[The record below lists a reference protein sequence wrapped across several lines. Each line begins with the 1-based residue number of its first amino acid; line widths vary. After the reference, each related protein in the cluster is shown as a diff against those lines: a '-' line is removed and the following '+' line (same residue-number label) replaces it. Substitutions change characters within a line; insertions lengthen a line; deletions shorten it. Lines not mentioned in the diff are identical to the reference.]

1 MPSAVMQMLLLDRLQ
16 HLGRCPD
23 ESQNTHS
30 LLRTKVTHRRALRAV
45 NGKAAIAASR
55 RSTSVPLCASS
66 CMRQNGEA
74 RAIGAGGAQ
83 SGIRQRHH
91 LIRPHGD
98 VPKLRSGDAFA
109 AVEKRTVNHDN
120 HCKFRHPAVDRHRF
134 PDLLVPHQN
143 CGAANPERF
152 ADAWN
157 KEDQPDAG
165 IVQKVVKGI
174 DAAIADAIWDGECLV
189 IKGTHET
196 RRITPRRHVDL
207 TEGAGRADHDER
219 RFGYE
224 PAARAVEPGEG
235 FAGEPSV
242 RRTDDFPQLRFGG
255 D

>member
-1 MPSAVMQMLLLDRLQ
+1 LLFDRPQ
-16 HLGRCPD
+16 HVRRRPD
-23 ESQNTHS
+23 ESQDTHS

-74 RAIGAGGAQ
+74 RAIGADGAQ
-83 SGIRQRHH
+83 SGIHQRHH

-98 VPKLRSGDAFA
+98 VPKLRSGNAFA

-120 HCKFRHPAVDRHRF
+120 HRKFRHPAVDRHRF

-143 CGAANPERF
+143 CGAANPQRF

-165 IVQKVVKGI
+165 IVQDVVKGI
-174 DAAIADAIWDGECLV
+174 DAAIADAIWDGEGVV

-207 TEGAGRADHDER
+207 TEGAGRADHNER

-224 PAARAVEPGEG
+224 PPARAVELGEN

-242 RRTDDFPQLRFGG
+242 RRTDDFPQLRFCG
-255 D
+255 DQISEAVTR